1 MLPAIDFYSFALGF
15 ITAGVLFWLVGKAR
29 PLLSELRESMKEQ
42 REVSQSRRTSGVE
55 ENHRRITL
63 RRAQGMH
70 LVAPLF
76 ALDEILQEP
85 LVMAPPPV
93 VEPGAPPVTEDTVSL
108 TLPYLPVWPELA
120 AIYNAPTLTL
130 PQALAGGR
138 NLVLTGLPGM
148 GKTVALAHLATIAAN
163 RSDQLGALKDR
174 VPFLIHVADLKLP
187 VNDPK
192 DALNP
197 IIEVSDATTPV
208 FDLGRMPAFI
218 QATFRN
224 GNALLL
230 LDGFDELTAEGQ
242 QTVSEY
248 LKLLLQAHPETR
260 IVTTGCFE
268 TLDGLIGLGFAPL
281 AMAGWNSHRSQAFID
296 QWSGLWSQ
304 YVAVEAWAQSGP
316 EQVDSILLNTWL
328 GSGNNNLTPFE
339 LTLKV
344 WGAYAGDSLGPHVL
358 DAISTHVRRLSPVN
372 TPLAALD
379 TLAMQVVLSAQPI
392 FDPHKAREWVS
403 KFEPVEE
410 DTLREEI
417 EAQTE
422 VSTDE
427 EKSKKEKI
435 KKDQKAAQ
443 PAAPTYGLL
452 SKMAT
457 SGLLVQHLNNRMRFA
472 HPIFEGYLAGRA
484 LSDAKSTSE
493 AVLNQPDWI
502 GKTIAL
508 RYLAAHGD
516 VTRLVNNML
525 EWSRLPMHRPLLAAA
540 RWLKDAPREAPW
552 RGKVMAALVQL
563 LQTPVL
569 PLSLRGQAMA
579 AFVLSNDTGAAA
591 LFRQFMTTP
600 SFELV
605 QLCALGSGALQDQK
619 SVRILEDM
627 LNAPALGARQ
637 AACMALVAIG
647 TNESLEVVAQT
658 LLNGD
663 ENLRRAAAE
672 ALAND
677 HGEGYAMLKDGATLT
692 DILLRRAV
700 VYGLARVNE
709 DWAIELLQSLQ
720 VNDDQWVV
728 RNSATEVLDRQSRVH
743 SHAPRPLPAPSETP
757 WLIEFAGKQ
766 GMGISPGAPAT
777 DILISALKSDDPD
790 ARLAC
795 LPYLRQ
801 APTEGVVTQLYHAMY
816 KEDPELREAVYLTLM
831 EIAAAGVKLPHPSQF
846 GIS

>member
-1 MLPAIDFYSFALGF
+1 MFTIDPFSFAIGF
-15 ITAGVLFWLVGKAR
+15 ITAGVLWWLVGKAR
-29 PLLSELRESMKEQ
+29 PLWSEMQESLKEQ

-70 LVAPLF
+70 LAAPLF

-85 LVMAPPPV
+85 LVMAPPPT
-93 VEPGAPPVTEDTVSL
+93 VEPGAPPVTEDTVTL
-108 TLPYLPVWPELA
+108 TLPYLPAWPELA

-148 GKTVALAHLATIAAN
+148 GKTVALAHLATISAN
-163 RSDQLGALKDR
+163 RSDQLGALQDH

-187 VNDPK
+187 VNEQK
-192 DALNP
+192 DVLNP
-197 IIEVSDATTPV
+197 IIEISDATTPV

-218 QATFRN
+218 QNTFRN
-224 GNALLL
+224 GRALLL

-242 QTVSEY
+242 QIISDY

-260 IVTTGCFE
+260 IVTTGSFE
-268 TLDGLIGLGFAPL
+268 TLDGLIDLGFAPL
-281 AMAGWNSHRSQAFID
+281 AMTGWNSHRNQTFIN
-296 QWSGLWSQ
+296 QWGDLWSQ
-304 YVAVEAWAQSGP
+304 YVALEAWAQSGP
-316 EQVDSILLNTWL
+316 EQVDPILLNTWL
-328 GSGNNNLTPFE
+328 GNGNNSLTPFE

-344 WGAYAGDSLGPHVL
+344 WGAYAGDSLGPHVM
-358 DAISTHVRRLSPVN
+358 DSISTHVRRLSPSN

-379 TLAMQVVLSAQPI
+379 TLAMQVILSAQPI

-403 KFEPVEE
+403 KFEPIE
-410 DTLREEI
+410 DSLREEI
-417 EAQTE
+417 DGQAEGQPVE
-422 VSTDE
+422 NKDQ
-427 EKSKKEKI
+427 KEKN
-435 KKDQKAAQ
+435 KKDQKSGA
-443 PAAPTYGLL
+443 PAAPSYGLL

-457 SGLLVQHLNNRMRFA
+457 SGLLVQHLNNRMRFV

-484 LSDAKSTSE
+484 LSDAKPTSE
-493 AVLNQPDWI
+493 AILNQPDWI
-502 GKTIAL
+502 GKTVAL

-563 LQTPVL
+563 LQTPAL

-579 AFVLSNDTGAAA
+579 AFVLSNDPGAAA

-619 SVRILEDM
+619 SIRTLEDM
-627 LNAPALGARQ
+627 LSASSLGARQ
-637 AACMALVAIG
+637 AACLALVAIG

-658 LLNGD
+658 LLNG
-663 ENLRRAAAE
+663 EESLRRAAAE

-692 DILLRRAV
+692 DILLRRAI

-709 DWAIELLQSLQ
+709 AWAIELLQSMQ
-720 VNDDQWVV
+720 VEDDQWVV
-728 RNSATEVLDRQSRVH
+728 RNSATEVLDRRSQTNAR
-743 SHAPRPLPAPSETP
+743 APRPLPPPSETP

-777 DILISALKSDDPD
+777 EILISALKSDDPN

-801 APTEGVVTQLYHAMY
+801 SPTEGVVTQLYHAMY
-816 KEDPELREAVYLTLM
+816 KDDPELREAVYLTLM

-846 GIS
+846 GIG